1 MGSRNLCAANQLP
14 SVILLPITG
23 AIVEKHHKIKVILL
37 CDFVRLFL
45 VMCLLF
51 CIFHHLSVS
60 ILLLFSFLIST
71 AESFRIPAGNALVV
85 QLLDEELLDRGLVLN
100 SLSSTIAQIAG
111 TAAGGMIIRIFSIE
125 LAFLIDAV
133 TFIISCVI
141 IFMIRHTE

>member
-1 MGSRNLCAANQLP
+1 
-14 SVILLPITG
+14 
-23 AIVEKHHKIKVILL
+23 
-37 CDFVRLFL
+37 
-45 VMCLLF
+45 MCLLF

-141 IFMIRHTE
+141 IFMIRHTEYIDVKTKYYGILTVEHQIICS